1 MNNDVTR
8 GRYRADTQ
16 RRDRRPLGVAVGAT
30 VALIAGVLSA
40 GAANA
45 HEPRSPSTCL
55 VKAGT
60 TGPVV
65 SSAGG
70 QALTDALAGSEA
82 TIYVG
87 GICTGNFIIDR
98 NVTVIGGLRAKGS
111 RSEEVAAILDGQGAG
126 RVISVDSET
135 AIVTLSRLTI
145 RNGNGID
152 GGGIS
157 NGGGSLTVIRS
168 RVSGNTAG
176 FGGGISS
183 CGGGSLTVI
192 LSRVTGN
199 TAGFGGGISIC
210 GGGNA
215 TLTNSTVSG
224 NTATDSRGEGGGG
237 IYNSVS
243 TVRLIKSKVTRNS
256 AATGGGIKN
265 SFGTMALIKSKVS
278 RNSAA
283 TGGGIVNVGESGDLT
298 LTDST
303 VTDNTAATVSVFLGG
318 AVGGGGILNGAGATV
333 TLDGRTRIT
342 RNTATN
348 GGGIRNHMGT
358 FLGTDGTLTTTD
370 SWTGTTCGNSPDD
383 FRAVKGNSYGGQTAD
398 SC

>member
-168 RVSGNTAG
+168 RV
-176 FGGGISS
+176 
-183 CGGGSLTVI
+183 
-192 LSRVTGN
+192 TGN
-199 TAGFGGGISIC
+199 TAGLGGGISIC

-243 TVRLIKSKVTRNS
+243 TVTLIKSKVTRNS

-318 AVGGGGILNGAGATV
+318 AVGGGGILNGVGATV

-358 FLGTDGTLTTTD
+358 VLGTDGTLTTTD

>member
-256 AATGGGIKN
+256 AATGGGI
-265 SFGTMALIKSKVS
+265 
-278 RNSAA
+278 
-283 TGGGIVNVGESGDLT
+283 VNVGESGDLT